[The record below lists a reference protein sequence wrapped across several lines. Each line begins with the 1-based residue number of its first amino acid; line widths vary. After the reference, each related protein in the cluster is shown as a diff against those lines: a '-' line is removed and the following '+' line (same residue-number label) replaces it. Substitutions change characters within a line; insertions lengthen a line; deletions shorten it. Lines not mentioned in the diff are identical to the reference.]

1 MLLPPTTPFILHIIV
16 ETLAGFSF
24 TLAPRVQLPDA
35 EPPGQLIVQSYGGT
49 LLSTVL
55 VSLIFV
61 MRPDGLDDTA
71 KMVAAAFAFGHI
83 WPCNRAVARIRRGD
97 ALGGVFGGPLVH
109 LGVHLLMVGLFAHA
123 AAADGR

>member
-1 MLLPPTTPFILHIIV
+1 MLLPPTTPFILHIII

-24 TLAPRVQLPDA
+24 TLAPLVQLPNA
-35 EPPGQLIVQSYGGT
+35 SEPGQLLVQSYGGT

-61 MRPDGLDDTA
+61 IRPEGLDATA

-83 WPCNRAVARIRRGD
+83 WPCHRALGRIHRGD
-97 ALGGVFGGPLVH
+97 ALGGIFGGPVVH
-109 LGVHLLMVGLFAHA
+109 LSVHMLMVGLFAYVA
-123 AAADGR
+123 MTD